1 MKDDHRSF
9 VSVVQNDSIFKVE
22 KEALFNKQEKWWRW
36 PEKLNLWKCGIGW
49 HIQKNT
55 IKNINLLKMSLLVQI
70 GEELWVTLCFRGLH
84 PDLFEKVL
92 NLELAPIL
100 KAPLNPTPCPSHSN
114 ANKLY
119 LLFGR
124 LTHLPMLRCPTSRKQ
139 HQRIHSLTCRVT
151 MRLKLKLNK
160 FK

>member
-36 PEKLNLWKCGIGW
+36 PEKLNLWKYGIGW

-100 KAPLNPTPCPSHSN
+100 KAEKVNKRHSTPPLAPPTQTQISCICFS
-114 ANKLY
+114 
-119 LLFGR
+119 GD
-124 LTHLPMLRCPTSRKQ
+124 
-139 HQRIHSLTCRVT
+139 
-151 MRLKLKLNK
+151 
-160 FK
+160 